1 MMHFAKNYKTSN
13 PAIDL
18 LQFFANRKKS
28 VEKMIHQMKI
38 GVAERPR
45 SINSYRN
52 GLLSSHL
59 LLQEKLDGGVRSA
72 SQDPCPI

>member
-1 MMHFAKNYKTSN
+1 
-13 PAIDL
+13 
-18 LQFFANRKKS
+18 
-28 VEKMIHQMKI
+28 MIHQMKI

-45 SINSYRN
+45 SINTDKAIET

-72 SQDPCPI
+72 SQDTCPI